1 MLYPRYGKSEK
12 TKIQAEKVRQRS
24 VLEMANASDFLNAVE
39 ALYRSNIC
47 CRKSSA
53 YEMSGNY
60 YLVFDYFSLPK
71 HMIRVLSEYGE
82 RQKHRNAAARVRENA
97 NLLCHTDAV
106 AVIGKFLV

>member
-12 TKIQAEKVRQRS
+12 TKYRLKKS
-24 VLEMANASDFLNAVE
+24 DSGLCWKMANASDFLNAVE
-39 ALYRSNIC
+39 TLYRSNIC

-71 HMIRVLSEYGE
+71 HMVRVLSEYGE
-82 RQKHRNAAARVRENA
+82 RQKSRNAAARVRENA
-97 NLLCHTDAV
+97 NLLCHADAV

>member
-1 MLYPRYGKSEK
+1 
-12 TKIQAEKVRQRS
+12 
-24 VLEMANASDFLNAVE
+24 MANASDFLNAVE

-82 RQKHRNAAARVRENA
+82 RQKSRNAAARVRENA
-97 NLLCHTDAV
+97 NLLCHADAV
-106 AVIGKFLV
+106 AVIGKILV